1 MTKRG
6 GGKSKT
12 GSGIAGVI
20 SLGCSKNL
28 VDTEFLM
35 GGLAG
40 CGWAFSPESSGA
52 DLLLVNTCSFL
63 EASVEESRDA
73 IEEALQW
80 KEEREGRVAV
90 VAGCLVS
97 RFGAELEATFPG
109 IDLFLLPG
117 QIERLPE
124 KGRGVLVILVD

>member
-6 GGKSKT
+6 KEKRGT
-12 GSGIAGVI
+12 GAGIAGVI

-40 CGWAFSPESSGA
+40 CGWTFSPESAAA

-80 KEEREGRVAV
+80 KEERRTRRD
-90 VAGCLVS
+90 LS
-97 RFGAELEATFPG
+97 R
-109 IDLFLLPG
+109 
-117 QIERLPE
+117 R
-124 KGRGVLVILVD
+124 